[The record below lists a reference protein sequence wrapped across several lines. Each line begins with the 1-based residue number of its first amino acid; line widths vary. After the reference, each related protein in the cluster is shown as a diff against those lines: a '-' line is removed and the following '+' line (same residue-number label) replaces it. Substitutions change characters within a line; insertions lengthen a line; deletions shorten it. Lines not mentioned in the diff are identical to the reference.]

1 MNGANMRRFR
11 KMRMTRMV
19 VGAIATNCYIVS
31 DENTKKAF
39 IVDPGGDAD
48 RIKQKVEELELKVG
62 AILLTHGH
70 FDHVMAVDTLRDCF
84 GAKVYLGEEEK
95 VLIENAQQNVSA
107 MFGKPMTTTADVFVK
122 DGEILNIAGFD
133 IQVLATPGHTKGGV
147 CYYLKAQDV
156 AFSGDTI
163 FQCSVGRTDFP
174 GGSQSQLSRSI
185 REKLFVLPD
194 DTQLFPGHGD
204 STVVSY
210 EKKYNPFV

>member
-1 MNGANMRRFR
+1 
-11 KMRMTRMV
+11 MRMARLM

-39 IVDPGGDAD
+39 IVDPGGSPEK
-48 RIKQKVEELELKVG
+48 IKNKVAEAALTVE

-70 FDHVMAVDTLRDCF
+70 FDHVMAVDELRDYY
-84 GAKVYLGEEEK
+84 GVKVYLGEAERE
-95 VLIENAQQNVSA
+95 VIADPQLNVSA
-107 MFGKPMTTTADVFVK
+107 MFGTPMATTADVFVR
-122 DGEILNIAGFD
+122 DGEVLQIAGFQ

-147 CYYLKAQDV
+147 CYYLKEQGV

-174 GGSQSQLSRSI
+174 GGSQGELSRSI
-185 REKLFVLPD
+185 REKLFVLPE

-210 EKKYNPFV
+210 EKKCNPFV

>member
-1 MNGANMRRFR
+1 
-11 KMRMTRMV
+11 MRMTRIM

-39 IVDPGGDAD
+39 IVDPGGNPEK
-48 RIKQKVEELELKVG
+48 IKNKVAEAGLTVE

-70 FDHVMAVDTLRDCF
+70 FDHMMGTDELRDF
-84 GAKVYLGEEEK
+84 YGVKVYLGEAEK
-95 VLIENAQQNVSA
+95 ELIADPQQNVSA
-107 MFGKPMTTTADVFVK
+107 MFGKPVATTADVFVK
-122 DGEILNIAGFD
+122 DGEVLEIAGFK

-147 CYYLKAQDV
+147 CYYLKEHDA
-156 AFSGDTI
+156 AFSGDTV

-174 GGSQSQLSRSI
+174 GGSASELSRSI
-185 REKLFVLPD
+185 REKLFVLPE

-210 EKKYNPFV
+210 EKKYNPFA